1 MTERNRNPESYLK
14 YLESYLRLE
23 NEFVEPP
30 KISLQLVSLSPNQ
43 IEKLGVRDVAATT
56 AFQCYAPGIAK
67 LKDRSNDPKAQAVA
81 DSTLDAGHHTTRMH
95 CNFTFRIEG
104 ATRSVTH
111 DIFHSHPFY
120 NSEQQSQ
127 RYVEAK
133 EGNYLIPKNL
143 SEKQQQI
150 YLRAASFSNRAY
162 FELLKILHPEIDR
175 RIRQMYPEEGWQSTK
190 TAERLNS
197 KIAKTSQEISRYVLP
212 IAQKTIYYHTLNE
225 MQLLRMFR
233 ACEMQNFSK
242 EAKYILARMIC
253 EVNNYDPQI
262 NYELNPPLTDV
273 PFNSFNEEFIFEQK
287 QEFDSALNN
296 KQTLLRGVPENA
308 RAILADTVRNVL
320 GIPSTQMSDKMA
332 LDNLLNPGKNK
343 LLADVYETGMLDP
356 MTNSL
361 RQINLTFATRLSHTA
376 DSQRQRQRRTPGA
389 TPSIEALYDGGPDYS
404 TPLVVRENP
413 VLKDCY
419 DKIMCEIY
427 ENAGK
432 AISAGIPKEYALL
445 LLPNAHNVRVV
456 ESGDLFDWIHRW
468 KQRLCYLAQEE
479 IFFISVEQV
488 QQVIEELPEA
498 QSIFLAPCGIRQ
510 KATVKPRCPEGER
523 WCGKPV
529 FNWQIERYKEERLI

>member
-1 MTERNRNPESYLK
+1 MEREGRNSESYQK
-14 YLESYLRLE
+14 YLEGYLRLE

-30 KISLQLVSLSPNQ
+30 KVSLQLVSQSPLGDD
-43 IEKLGVRDVAATT
+43 KLGVRDIAATT

-95 CNFTFRIEG
+95 SNLTFRIEG

-143 SEKQQQI
+143 TEQQQQV
-150 YLRAASFSNRAY
+150 YLKAASFSNKAY
-162 FELLKILHPEIDR
+162 FELLKILHPEVNQ
-175 RIRQMYPEEGWQSTK
+175 RIKRMYPVEGWRNAK
-190 TAERLNS
+190 TTERLNS
-197 KIAKTSQEISRYVLP
+197 KIAKTSQEVARYVLP

-233 ACEMQNFSK
+233 ACETQNFSK

-262 NYELNPPLTDV
+262 NYELNPPLIGV
-273 PFNSFNEEFIFEQK
+273 PINNFKEEFIYEQK
-287 QEFDSALNN
+287 QEFDSTLKN
-296 KQTLLRGVPENA
+296 KQTLLRSIPENA
-308 RAILADTVRNVL
+308 RSILADTVRNVL

-356 MTNSL
+356 MTSSL

-389 TPSIEALYDGGPDYS
+389 TPSIEALYDGRIDYS
-404 TPLVVRENP
+404 TPLVIRDNP
-413 VLKDCY
+413 ALKDCY
-419 DKIMCEIY
+419 DEIMCKIY
-427 ENAGK
+427 ENIER
-432 AISAGIPKEYALL
+432 AISAGISKEYALL

-488 QQVIEELPEA
+488 QQVLKELPDA
-498 QSIFLAPCGIRQ
+498 QPIFLAPCGIRQ
-510 KATVKPRCPEGER
+510 KAIARPRCPEGER

-529 FNWQIERYKEERLI
+529 YNWQIEKYKKERLI